1 MTDTPKVP
9 REWTI
14 SKYLQLIERTGG
26 PPGNQI
32 ISFVNGPDCTDVNV
46 IEHSAYQ
53 SAVDA
58 LEQEKICSARIFS
71 DAGKLTKERDQALER
86 AAGLVSALEVY
97 AATNETFPEYGDV
110 ARQALKDWVSRAEA
124 FTSPPRFEK

>member
-71 DAGKLTKERDQALER
+71 DAGKLTKERDQSARESR
-86 AAGLVSALEVY
+86 GVGVCARGLR
-97 AATNETFPEYGDV
+97 GDK
-110 ARQALKDWVSRAEA
+110 RNVSRIRRRRTPGAQRLGFPSGGFYE
-124 FTSPPRFEK
+124 PPAI